1 MDLLGG
7 YNSDSSDS
15 DSDSDSNDKVIVKTT
30 AAAAAAAITNNAIKK
45 NVTTTSTTSAK
56 NNNNNNI
63 NKKINKA
70 DKKKRVIG
78 KKLLKLSSVL
88 PPHILNQLQQGG
100 GGGDD
105 TEDSSDDDNGS
116 DNNNDESDDDNKN
129 KKNKHRKTT
138 PKLAPKTTTRD
149 YSKDSG
155 LMGML
160 QELSRSKS
168 INSSSSS
175 NKNNKQSK
183 ILGGDD
189 DSIPTEMDSQESK
202 TKSTE
207 TKAASSTSESSTKS
221 TFSLG
226 DAFVMATVETIKRKR
241 TQQPTTTKVRNIHG
255 NVGSSQE
262 TQKDLKKEKQQ
273 QEEEEDSSDRIISS
287 SSTISAVPRVS
298 STPLYTN
305 RLPRPSTSTIAPPLR
320 GRGMATSSLRPSAPH
335 SGHSSTTSSSN
346 YYNTYTPVT
355 QSTSTSTSTSTA
367 SNTLGGGGGVGGK
380 GKKKLLSRKRQME
393 QMLRAG
399 RLDEVQGD
407 HELQGVAHIYNAP
420 SEYGSSSGAAATA
433 AAVDSIRVVPTGAYD
448 PATGTTSTSRDVTG
462 TQKNKN
468 QLNSLLANAAALE
481 NHRMQIGGTSNTAN
495 AYKATAKRK
504 YGW

>member
-15 DSDSDSNDKVIVKTT
+15 DSDSDSNDKVIVQTT
-30 AAAAAAAITNNAIKK
+30 AAAAAAAITNNAITEKL
-45 NVTTTSTTSAK
+45 TTTTTTSAK
-56 NNNNNNI
+56 NNNNNI

-100 GGGDD
+100 GGGGDD
-105 TEDSSDDDNGS
+105 TEDSSDDDNGN

-160 QELSRSKS
+160 QELSKSKS
-168 INSSSSS
+168 INSSSSF

-189 DSIPTEMDSQESK
+189 DSIPTEMDSQSK
-202 TKSTE
+202 TKSSE

-226 DAFVMATVETIKRKR
+226 DAFVTATVETIKRKR
-241 TQQPTTTKVRNIHG
+241 TQQPTTTKVRNIHE

-305 RLPRPSTSTIAPPLR
+305 RLPRPSTSTIAPPPR
-320 GRGMATSSLRPSAPH
+320 GRGMATSSLRPAAPH
-335 SGHSSTTSSSN
+335 SGLSSTTSSSN

-355 QSTSTSTSTSTA
+355 QSTSTSTSTA
-367 SNTLGGGGGVGGK
+367 SNNLGGGGGGK
-380 GKKKLLSRKRQME
+380 GKKKQLSRKRQME

-420 SEYGSSSGAAATA
+420 SEYGSSSGAAAAA